1 MFGYIK
7 PLEGDLQVKEFE
19 LYKAVYCGLCRTE
32 RKYTGRLS
40 ALALSYDFVFLYLLR
55 AELTGTV
62 THFETRKRR
71 LFHRNLHNVALPNDQ
86 LIFSAASS
94 ALLFYYKLLDDRRDE
109 GFFKRLRATVLL
121 PYAKHALKKAKK
133 HTALP
138 ENEVKEAFEALAKA
152 EKDPTAMPEQLAEIS
167 AEMLSS
173 LVSFGISD
181 PLIRLAGEKTAK
193 EVGVW
198 LYLADA
204 ADDYESD
211 WKRRRFNPFG
221 DRPPQKE
228 DLLAALDCHCEQ
240 AELMLRRLPVFDSGY
255 RNILLNILSQGLHE
269 SIFSALNSSGKRK
282 EFS

>member
-1 MFGYIK
+1 
-7 PLEGDLQVKEFE
+7 
-19 LYKAVYCGLCRTE
+19 
-32 RKYTGRLS
+32 
-40 ALALSYDFVFLYLLR
+40 
-55 AELTGTV
+55 
-62 THFETRKRR
+62 
-71 LFHRNLHNVALPNDQ
+71 
-86 LIFSAASS
+86 
-94 ALLFYYKLLDDRRDE
+94 
-109 GFFKRLRATVLL
+109 
-121 PYAKHALKKAKK
+121 
-133 HTALP
+133 
-138 ENEVKEAFEALAKA
+138 
-152 EKDPTAMPEQLAEIS
+152 MPEQLAEIS